1 MEVNNCSRDSALHR
15 FKFTII
21 EHPGDTNARMS
32 VTLSRPVSF
41 CFASDRIGKPKSTDP
56 FLTREL
62 RACARASYRYDVGN
76 GIRSIGRF
84 L

>member
-1 MEVNNCSRDSALHR
+1 MVMINNKISYVVD
-15 FKFTII
+15 KYTY
-21 EHPGDTNARMS
+21 
-32 VTLSRPVSF
+32 
-41 CFASDRIGKPKSTDP
+41 

-76 GIRSIGRF
+76 RIRSLARSLARSIGRF

>member
-1 MEVNNCSRDSALHR
+1 MGRKAANH
-15 FKFTII
+15 
-21 EHPGDTNARMS
+21 
-32 VTLSRPVSF
+32 SF
-41 CFASDRIGKPKSTDP
+41 CGATFAVCFPKSAFTPNEFSP

-76 GIRSIGRF
+76 GIRSLARSLARSIGRF